1 MKLYAYC
8 VSEDGG
14 KPADKALSTGIAGS
28 SVRWLKSDE
37 LIVAVSEVDGDKIA
51 ITRENVLA
59 HERVVRR
66 VLEYTTPLPFRFG
79 TLVTEARLMGY
90 LQAQQAALQS
100 KLLLV
105 DGCVEMG
112 VKIIWQAHSANK
124 MGLSKEVSGNSR
136 DRKQVIEG
144 AGSAFLLAKRQ
155 QVMGEEILAE
165 KAEEIASW
173 LNERIAASIR
183 RDQTSVRPDEK
194 LVLTAAHLVER
205 AGLENYRRTLKQ
217 ACSERPELHF
227 LTSGPWPPYS
237 FVNIQLEFKT
247 QFGVS

>member
-8 VSEDGG
+8 VSGDGG
-14 KPADKALSTGIAGS
+14 KPVDKELVTGIAGS
-28 SVRWLKSDE
+28 SIRWLRADE
-37 LIVAVSEVDGDKIA
+37 LIVAVSDVDGDTIA

-79 TLVTEARLMGY
+79 TLVSETRLQSY
-90 LQAQQAALQS
+90 LQAKKEALQA

-112 VKIIWQAHSANK
+112 VKIIWQAHSTDEETQSDGVGAN
-124 MGLSKEVSGNSR
+124 SG
-136 DRKQVIEG
+136 DGKQLVEG
-144 AGSAFLLAKRQ
+144 AGSAFLMVKRQ
-155 QVMGEEILAE
+155 EVMGEKILADRA
-165 KAEEIASW
+165 KEIASW
-173 LNERIAASIR
+173 LKERITASIR
-183 RDQTSVRPDEK
+183 KDQTSVRPDEK

-205 AGLENYRRTLKQ
+205 SRLEQYRHTLKQ

-237 FVNIQLEFKT
+237 FVDPELEFKT

>member
-8 VSEDGG
+8 VSEDGS
-14 KPADKALSTGIAGS
+14 KPVGEDLVTGVAGS
-28 SVRWLKSDE
+28 SVRWLKADK
-37 LIVAVSEVDGDKIA
+37 LIVSVSEFDGDTIA
-51 ITRENVLA
+51 TTRENILA

-79 TLVTEARLMGY
+79 TLVSEERLQGY

-112 VKIIWQAHSANK
+112 IKIIWQAHSTNK
-124 MGLSKEVSGNSR
+124 ETQSEEVSANSS
-136 DRKQVIEG
+136 DGKQLVEG
-144 AGSAFLLAKRQ
+144 AGSAFLMAKRQ
-155 QVMGEEILAE
+155 EIICEKILAD
-165 KAEEIASW
+165 KAQEIASW
-173 LNERIAASIR
+173 LNERLAASIR
-183 RDQTSVRPDEK
+183 KDQTRVRPDEK

-205 AGLENYRRTLKQ
+205 AGLEQYRRTLKQ

-237 FVNIQLEFKT
+237 FVDIDLEFKT
-247 QFGVS
+247 QLGVS

>member
-14 KPADKALSTGIAGS
+14 ELVNKALSTGVGDS
-28 SVRWLKSDE
+28 TVRWLKADQ
-37 LIVAVSEVDGDKIA
+37 LIVAVSEVEGDTVA

-59 HERVVRR
+59 HERVIRR

-79 TLVTEARLMGY
+79 TLVTETRLRSY
-90 LQAQQAALQS
+90 LQTQQAALQS

-112 VKIIWQAHSANK
+112 VKIIWQAHSTNK
-124 MGLSKEVSGNSR
+124 ESQSEELSATSPDG
-136 DRKQVIEG
+136 KQQIEG

-155 QVMGEEILAE
+155 QVMGEKILAE
-165 KAEEIASW
+165 KAGEIASW

-183 RDQTSVRPDEK
+183 KDQTSVRPDEK
-194 LVLTAAHLVER
+194 LVLTSAHLVER
-205 AGLENYRRTLKQ
+205 AGLEQYRRTLKQ

-237 FVNIQLEFKT
+237 FVNIELEFKT